1 MDTDCTNVAAPN
13 NRRCVDLGGGAPRE
27 CRQCNVATET
37 TDCPGGDSCNP
48 VTHRCTGVMRGSR
61 GTCLTCN
68 ADSECTGAAGGTA
81 TCAQVNILGV
91 TGNYCLPRIPTPA
104 SFCAQPYADK
114 QTATSASGTTVTYC
128 RHATTTCEAFNH
140 YRTTGNG
147 TCTGGGGTDA
157 ACGTTTMGATNDG
170 YCRLSGVGNRCTIP
184 CNGDDDCRV
193 GVLCNPTADMATG
206 RNLCML

>member
-1 MDTDCTNVAAPN
+1 
-13 NRRCVDLGGGAPRE
+13 
-27 CRQCNVATET
+27 
-37 TDCPGGDSCNP
+37 
-48 VTHRCTGVMRGSR
+48 MRGSR

-128 RHATTTCEAFNH
+128 RHRTTTCEAFRH
-140 YRTTGNG
+140 YSSVGDG

-157 ACGTTTMGATNDG
+157 ACGTTTMGTTNDG
-170 YCRLSGVGNRCTIP
+170 YCRLSGVGNLCTIP
-184 CNGDDDCRV
+184 CNGDQDCPT
-193 GVLCNPTADMATG
+193 GVLCNPSMDMSSG
-206 RNLCML
+206 RRLCML